1 MRQAQSLGGVA
12 GHFIRAR
19 WRAEHLHG
27 EALERFQDERVRATV
42 KYALEHSA
50 FYRDRWAGHDPSR
63 PFALPTVGKSEMM
76 AHFQAFNS
84 RGISRERALEAAK
97 RAETGTETGAAKLN
111 GLTVGLS
118 SGTSGSRG
126 LFLLSPSEQ
135 AAWTGTVLAR
145 VMHRLQIERVA
156 LFLRAGSDLYQG
168 IGRGRFIEFRYFPL
182 ERDLEPHLLALNA
195 FQPTLLIGPPSL
207 LERLATAQQQGRLH
221 VRPRRLIAVAE
232 VMDPPDQ
239 LRLENAFQ
247 VPIHQIYQATEGFL
261 AAPCAHGQ
269 LHLQEDIVAVQMGA
283 VQAES
288 TEGNRETQLATP
300 YFTPI
305 VTDLWRRVQPIV
317 RYRLGDLLS
326 LESGQ
331 ETVPCACGSS
341 WRRVRV
347 LGRTADLFTLEDASG
362 VARTLFPDEL
372 GRVVLESSPNMG
384 DYRAFQERPGHL
396 RVHLEHIG
404 QGERE
409 QAVLENGIRD
419 ALERLGFRGVQ
430 LEVCEGLPDAPP
442 HVKRR
447 RMVRL

>member
-1 MRQAQSLGGVA
+1 MRQAQSLSGVA
-12 GHFIRAR
+12 GHFVRAR

-27 EALERFQDERVRATV
+27 EALARFQDERFRATV
-42 KYALEHSA
+42 NYALEHSA
-50 FYRDRWAGHDPSR
+50 FYRNYWAGHDPSR

-76 AHFQAFNS
+76 AHFQTFNS
-84 RGISRERALEAAK
+84 LGISRERALEAAQL
-97 RAETGTETGAAKLN
+97 AETGAAKLD

-145 VMHRLQIERVA
+145 VMHRLQRERVA

-168 IGRGRFIEFRYFPL
+168 IGRGRSIEFRYFPL

-195 FQPTLLIGPPSL
+195 FEPTLLIGPPSL

-221 VRPRRLIAVAE
+221 VKPRRLIAVAE

-239 LRLENAFQ
+239 RKLENVFQ

-261 AAPCAHGQ
+261 AAPCAYGQ
-269 LHLQEDIVAVQMGA
+269 LHLQEDIVAIQMGA
-283 VQAES
+283 IQMGTVQAES
-288 TEGNRETQLATP
+288 IETHVSKI
-300 YFTPI
+300 YFTPV

-317 RYRLGDLLS
+317 RYRLGDLLT
-326 LESGQ
+326 LET
-331 ETVPCACGSS
+331 EKCACGSS
-341 WRRVRV
+341 WRRVQV
-347 LGRTADLFTLEDASG
+347 LGRTADLFTLEDASRG
-362 VARTLFPDEL
+362 ARTLYPDEL
-372 GRVVLESSPNMG
+372 GRIVLESSPQIG

-396 RVHLEHIG
+396 RLHLEHRVE
-404 QGERE
+404 QGRGEH
-409 QAVLENGIRD
+409 AALEESIRD

-442 HVKRR
+442 NVKRR

>member
-1 MRQAQSLGGVA
+1 MNGSFASWTRQAQSLGGVA

-27 EALERFQDERVRATV
+27 EALERFQDERARATV
-42 KYALEHSA
+42 KHALEHSA
-50 FYRDRWAGHDPSR
+50 FYHNYWAGHDPSH
-63 PFALPTVGKSEMM
+63 PFALPTLGKSEMM
-76 AHFQAFNS
+76 AHFETFNS
-84 RGISRERALEAAK
+84 RGISQEHALEAA
-97 RAETGTETGAAKLN
+97 RLAESGAKTGAVKLD

-145 VMHRLQIERVA
+145 VMHRLQAERVA

-207 LERLATAQQQGRLH
+207 LERLARAQDGGRLH
-221 VRPRRLIAVAE
+221 IRPRRLIAVAE

-239 LRLENAFQ
+239 ARLEHAFQ
-247 VPIHQIYQATEGFL
+247 VPVHQIYQATEGFL
-261 AAPCAHGQ
+261 AAPCVYGQ
-269 LHLQEDIVAVQMGA
+269 LHLQEDIVAVQ
-283 VQAES
+283 AES
-288 TEGNRETQLATP
+288 IETRISKI
-300 YFTPI
+300 YFTPVI
-305 VTDLWRRVQPIV
+305 TDLWRRVQPIV

-326 LESGQ
+326 LEPG
-331 ETVPCACGSS
+331 PCGCGSS
-341 WRRVRV
+341 WRMVQV
-347 LGRTADLFTLEDASG
+347 LGRTADLFTLEDAFG
-362 VARTLFPDEL
+362 VARTLYPDEL
-372 GRVVLESSPNMG
+372 SRAVLESSPHIG

-396 RVHLEHIG
+396 RIHLEHGG
-404 QGERE
+404 QQGRGE
-409 QAVLENGIRD
+409 QAALEKGIRD

-430 LEVCEGLPDAPP
+430 LEVYEGLPDAPP

-447 RMVRL
+447 RMVCL